1 MSYRRLIYGRGTE
14 QLLMAVQKWGLGLTF
29 PELSR

>member
-1 MSYRRLIYGRGTE
+1 MSYRRLTYGPGAE

-29 PELSR
+29 LGLSR